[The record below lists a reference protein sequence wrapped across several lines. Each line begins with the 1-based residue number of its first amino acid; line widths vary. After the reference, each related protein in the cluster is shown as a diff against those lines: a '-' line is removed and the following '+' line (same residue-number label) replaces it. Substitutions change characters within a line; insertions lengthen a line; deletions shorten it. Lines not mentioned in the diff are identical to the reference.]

1 MGRALGL
8 RRGRTARVRAPPRRA
23 SSRPLAG
30 APSYWITTSCGP
42 SASTAASPEWS
53 RACRLLLK
61 RVVFTSY
68 RFRESSGYNASI
80 TRVVGVT
87 SVGGALHAGA
97 AHSHATARR
106 LLFRVAVA
114 RVAPA
119 LPPPLPRLAFERSSH
134 PRRVHRVSGR
144 PRTNPATEA
153 TRVVSSRRAFL
164 PIRVAR
170 RARIFVVVDR
180 HRSRAVSRGTWATTR
195 PTPAPRRTT

>member
-8 RRGRTARVRAPPRRA
+8 RRGRTARVRASPRRA

-30 APSYWITTSCGP
+30 ASSYWMTTSCGP
-42 SASTAASPEWS
+42 STSTAASPEWS
-53 RACRLLLK
+53 RVCRLNTCCL
-61 RVVFTSY
+61 Y

-97 AHSHATARR
+97 AHSHATARL

-170 RARIFVVVDR
+170 RERIFVVVDR

>member
-30 APSYWITTSCGP
+30 APSYWMTTSCGP

-53 RACRLLLK
+53 RACRLT
-61 RVVFTSY
+61 RVVFTGY
-68 RFRESSGYNASI
+68 RESSGYNASI

-119 LPPPLPRLAFERSSH
+119 LPPPLPRLAFERCSH

-170 RARIFVVVDR
+170 IFVVVDR

>member
-53 RACRLLLK
+53 RACRLLCRLLLK
-61 RVVFTSY
+61 RVVFTGLG
-68 RFRESSGYNASI
+68 RVQGI

-97 AHSHATARR
+97 AHSRATARL

-119 LPPPLPRLAFERSSH
+119 LPPSLPRLAFERCSH

-144 PRTNPATEA
+144 PRTNPAAEA

-164 PIRVAR
+164 PIRV
-170 RARIFVVVDR
+170 ARIFVVVDR

>member
-30 APSYWITTSCGP
+30 APSYWMTTSCAP

-53 RACRLLLK
+53 RACRLT
-61 RVVFTSY
+61 RVVFTG
-68 RFRESSGYNASI
+68 FRESSGYNASI

-144 PRTNPATEA
+144 PRTNPAAEA

>member
-30 APSYWITTSCGP
+30 APSYWMTTSCGP

-53 RACRLLLK
+53 RVSSTLNTCR
-61 RVVFTSY
+61 FY

-97 AHSHATARR
+97 AHSHATARL

-119 LPPPLPRLAFERSSH
+119 LPPPLPRLAFERCSH

-170 RARIFVVVDR
+170 RERIFVVVDR